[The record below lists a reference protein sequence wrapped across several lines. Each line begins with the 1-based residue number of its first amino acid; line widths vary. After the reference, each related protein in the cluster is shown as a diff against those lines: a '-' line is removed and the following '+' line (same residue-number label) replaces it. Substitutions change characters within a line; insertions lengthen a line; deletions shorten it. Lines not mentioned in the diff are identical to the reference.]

1 MIYNFYH
8 VTDVHYF
15 SKKNFAC
22 DYRAMPQPSTQIC
35 ITASEEAFKKALET
49 IEIDE
54 DTNTVIITGD
64 LTNHGD
70 APSHEEMRVLL
81 RKFTERG
88 GNPYVFTDGH
98 DYPHFP
104 IYTIDENGNKVPA
117 EHLPREEVVPSY
129 YPFGRDKGFDIFS
142 GDDTTYIAEIL
153 PGLYYIALGSARIRI
168 DGTTY
173 PCFSDEVMEWIKGH
187 AEKIKEKGGVI
198 ICGAHHPVVTPSP
211 AYETMGKGNTFYSG
225 ENSMKQLADMGV
237 RLFFSG
243 HTHIQCMKEITS
255 EKGNKIYSV
264 QTSSL
269 SGFPPKMR
277 KITIDTE
284 KGTTDIRTIDI
295 DLPELNLG
303 MSFTDYARRGF
314 LGIIENIPYNMEHD
328 VEAFANTEGG
338 INLPKDLILKHPK
351 TVMFIGRKVN
361 GITYS
366 KMAKFSKKYHSLKK
380 SDYAD
385 VKDKKFV
392 DLAMEIVANLYRG
405 NANYSPDTVE
415 YKLMTASVKKIEK
428 LLSLFRVDI
437 KKALSGYT
445 LSEFIE
451 PLLYNSGLD
460 DDNVTLETKFV

>member
-22 DYRAMPQPSTQIC
+22 DYRTIPQPSTQIC
-35 ITASEEAFKKALET
+35 ITASEEAFRKALEI
-49 IEIDE
+49 IEKDE
-54 DTNTVIITGD
+54 DTSTVIITGD

-70 APSHEEMRVLL
+70 APSHEEMRALL
-81 RKFTERG
+81 REFTEKG
-88 GNPYVFTDGH
+88 GNPYVVTDSH
-98 DYPHFP
+98 DYPDFF
-104 IYTIDENGNKVPA
+104 IYTLDENGQKVPT
-117 EHLPREEVVPSY
+117 EHLPKEEVVPSY
-129 YPFGRDKGFDIFS
+129 YPFGRDKGFDTF

-153 PGLYYIALGSARIRI
+153 PGLYYIALGYDYICI
-168 DGTTY
+168 DGTDF
-173 PCFSDEVMEWIKGH
+173 PCFSDELMNWVKGH
-187 AEKIKEKGGVI
+187 AEKIKEKGGVL
-198 ICGAHHPVVTPSP
+198 ICSTHRPVVTPSP
-211 AYETMGKGNTFYSG
+211 AYEAMGKGNTFASG
-225 ENSMKQLADMGV
+225 EKSMKQLADMGI

-243 HTHIQCMKEITS
+243 HTHIQCMKEVIS
-255 EKGNKIYSV
+255 EKGNRIYSV

-284 KGTTDIRTIDI
+284 KGITDIRTIDI

-338 INLPKDLILKHPK
+338 ITLPKNLILKHPK
-351 TVMFIGRKVN
+351 TVMFLGRKLN
-361 GITYS
+361 GLTYS
-366 KMAKFSKKYHSLKK
+366 KVADFSKKYHNLKEN
-380 SDYAD
+380 DYYE

-392 DLAMEIVANLYRG
+392 DLALDLVSNLYRG

-415 YKLMTASVKKIEK
+415 YKIMMGSVKKIEK
-428 LLSLFRVDI
+428 LLSVFRVDI
-437 KKALSGYT
+437 RKVLGGYT

-460 DDNVTLETKFV
+460 DDNVTVTTDFR